1 MIVGCNKKDLISP
14 TYEGLSRVDNQVLVN
29 RFLHESPSTSEKARQ
44 IIADIKKTEA
54 KHPFL
59 AEYARRYGFPEWE
72 YMFGTSIS
80 PGNRQAQ
87 KGIDFS
93 NQVVVNSS
101 STANKSSGFYFIPLQ
116 DSITKRVKAYIYCQ
130 QYNDSTFTYTT
141 YDVEKIVASTPPND
155 TAKVNKHI
163 TLAVASYFEKQING
177 KEITNEFKN
186 GIYKNVRI
194 KEVTGQSTSQ
204 NAIGL
209 QGGIESNAHPV
220 SSCYHVNIY
229 VIEFSGW
236 PIFLVFKT
244 PCLPEVVV
252 VANPNPSSGGSSNGG
267 SFFSGIMTP
276 PSFTPPS
283 LGGGGTGGGSG
294 SGYTPPP
301 YSSYTPPPNWFDWN
315 FLFQN
320 PNYWSVADPS
330 MLPIGTIYTPELLHL
345 ITTLGLNQAQ
355 TEWLSL
361 NPLRV
366 SEINNALNRTYNNI
380 PINDLIG
387 FLNLHIN
394 RLMYDSEYLNIVD
407 GYSESITSS
416 NPIITSII
424 KELLLEIG
432 IRAGKKFLGNMT
444 GFSDIEDAM
453 RNASHGDY
461 LEAVLDVIHLLAK
474 KVPWVN
480 ALSIAKELYDL
491 KKAAEKVWAVVE
503 KIKRLPDDALKGL
516 MKTLKDKTGGI
527 LEKIEIDANSTKEFG
542 KIKYDPNDAE
552 NFFRDF
558 ANNVGVGVNATSG
571 SALYFDVAGIR
582 IEYYP
587 QSSPISGGHPTLRI
601 RSLSTNWEYKFR
613 FE

>member
-101 STANKSSGFYFIPLQ
+101 STANKSSGFYFIPLK

-141 YDVEKIVASTPPND
+141 YDVEKIVAFTPPND

-177 KEITNEFKN
+177 IEITNEFKN

-320 PNYWSVADPS
+320 PSYWSVADPS
-330 MLPIGTIYTPELLHL
+330 MLPIGIIYTPIEIFNSMLSAQQSYYWNNPVNNEFKAILINFLNFNNYSLESKNYVISLIDLLLTDPTLSLEQLENYFLNKNEEVDGSYDASFWDNQIVNSPFEPLPSL
-345 ITTLGLNQAQ
+345 IDFYNAFPKVILNGKIYKMESRDVFSLVGGNMDVQNKLGNPSYQNACAIRGSMGLNYSNKEIQNGING
-355 TEWLSL
+355 TEKGTDGKNYILSAKAFNKYMNKTFGPPPSTHRL
-361 NPLRV
+361 TKMDINGNPKKISDFLKGKNGIYSMV
-366 SEINNALNRTYNNI
+366 ISGKNYSGHI
-380 PINDLIG
+380 DLI
-387 FLNLHIN
+387 LNG
-394 RLMYDSEYLNIVD
+394 IV
-407 GYSESITSS
+407 
-416 NPIITSII
+416 
-424 KELLLEIG
+424 IG
-432 IRAGKKFLGNMT
+432 GTAIGL
-444 GFSDIEDAM
+444 SDV
-453 RNASHGDY
+453 SKVDY
-461 LEAVLDVIHLLAK
+461 
-474 KVPWVN
+474 
-480 ALSIAKELYDL
+480 
-491 KKAAEKVWAVVE
+491 
-503 KIKRLPDDALKGL
+503 
-516 MKTLKDKTGGI
+516 
-527 LEKIEIDANSTKEFG
+527 IEIWPLN
-542 KIKYDPNDAE
+542 
-552 NFFRDF
+552 
-558 ANNVGVGVNATSG
+558 
-571 SALYFDVAGIR
+571 
-582 IEYYP
+582 
-587 QSSPISGGHPTLRI
+587 
-601 RSLSTNWEYKFR
+601 
-613 FE
+613 